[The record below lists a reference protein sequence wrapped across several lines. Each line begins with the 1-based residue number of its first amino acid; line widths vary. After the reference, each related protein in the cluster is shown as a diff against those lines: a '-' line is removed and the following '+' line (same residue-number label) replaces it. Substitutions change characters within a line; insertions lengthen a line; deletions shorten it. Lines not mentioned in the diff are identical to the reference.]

1 MNNDFT
7 AYLKTIG
14 MTDILIKRV
23 ESIYNFY
30 QGVSPEEI
38 TSIFVTD
45 FIKEDG
51 GREYENLWFFSKS
64 NMMEA
69 KGFISRDDFDMSP
82 MLKHIIYWN
91 VKKQDY
97 DFQKATVKSRLHITI
112 IVVYENIADFKASKD
127 NCDYLKDIFQK
138 HILPNIKG

>member
-1 MNNDFT
+1 
-7 AYLKTIG
+7 
-14 MTDILIKRV
+14 MTDTLIKRV
-23 ESIYNFY
+23 EAIYSFY

-82 MLKHIIYWN
+82 MLKQIIYWN

-97 DFQKATVKSRLHITI
+97 DFQKATDKSRLHITI
-112 IVVYENIADFKASKD
+112 IIVVSENRGDFKASKD

-138 HILPNIKG
+138 HILPNIIG